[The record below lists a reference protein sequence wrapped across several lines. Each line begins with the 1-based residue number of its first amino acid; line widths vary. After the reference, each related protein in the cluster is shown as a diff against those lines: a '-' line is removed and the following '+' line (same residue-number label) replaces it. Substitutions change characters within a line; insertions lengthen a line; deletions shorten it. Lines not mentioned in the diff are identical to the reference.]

1 MFQPNTSVTWGGRPV
16 KTYSLVAAVLL
27 ALVSISVSAQ
37 KPPPQKPPSP
47 VTGVQIVNV
56 GNEPELRVGGV
67 PFFIHAAQFD
77 YFRIPP
83 DLWLQSLKRYQ
94 ELGINTIDLRIPWNW
109 HEPSDGEF
117 DFDGHTNPR
126 RNLGGLLKLIA
137 QTRMKLIVRPGPFI
151 GDHWRNAGY
160 PPWLLAYSEYQMS
173 EPDVEKGLAP
183 PEAELAAR
191 DANAAARRLLANE
204 LHMTYARRWLTA
216 VAQELAPYS
225 AKTTITI
232 TEPGDREGETQDN
245 EIAGP
250 LMFVALDDSIAVR
263 QGAQAPELLRYLA
276 ELRGALIRGGL
287 DATLFLSAPDAASE
301 GAATFPVESVAKGP
315 TQAGIAGQWHFQ
327 TSAAPGQ
334 ISLLTTADASSLEFL
349 GKSLGTQPDFPP
361 FLSGFA
367 TTTFAPAGDSRA
379 SQPSPENTLLA
390 SRLLLAS
397 GIRALVY
404 SPLQDTLT
412 PAGWE
417 APAAARYFRW
427 DAALDLAG
435 NRGPRASGVARN
447 GVFISSW
454 GAMLAA
460 SHPRADFGILDLR
473 VCATSADEATTSRN
487 SQAVE
492 QLFRAASLA
501 GFTPELVNPAAQSEE
516 RLLRDPVIL
525 IPVSENGGTR
535 PKMPEKAREELADY
549 VQRGGVLRDFP
560 ATSLSTSTD
569 TLPAFLEKAGIVPG
583 LHRIGTGQPSANLI
597 ATQLVSNEIAAPS
610 DQPQACVE
618 GQLCAAAL
626 VSVTNLS
633 ADEAASETFELIDP
647 LLDKTRAAAAKIS
660 FDVTVPAHE
669 SLLLP
674 IHAPLCSAIS
684 PGEQCSDEV
693 MTAGAE
699 LLGVERE
706 GKTLELTFY
715 APARAVARL
724 HLESEPTRVELEQD
738 FRLDEQW
745 KQETGVLEVSLLRGA
760 APDYRRVL
768 RIHLRYTPHVVEKP
782 NHPKNGSGGS
792 EYEVFDGLRFPL
804 GGDATMETSPPL
816 IVANRA
822 TGGSTIISSSNHAD
836 NLRVADFDLE
846 GAFHGTA
853 SARMFGIEQVFT
865 RLRFQPSHNPVSGET
880 PPAPASDGLLHG
892 SLTVRSGREHLN
904 APIAFLPASDTTNI
918 HYTYDFERDGS
929 TDWVLESPRI
939 RLIVSPADGGRG
951 MALVDKSTNGDLIT
965 LGGALHDFMLPTGAS
980 SVDELSK
987 GDFSF
992 NRAYNAAWVAEK
1004 QETSLKL
1011 TFGEFENSV
1020 AGIHVEKT
1028 LRLAAPETIETSYRV
1043 LFAPSPVSAPLGGA
1057 ESAHSF
1063 ISMLSVPVNTAEEE
1077 NTRFCW
1083 EKSDASTAPS
1093 GPGSATTPP
1102 DPLNSHCEDFVASGA
1117 PISIPEDMT
1126 RVKILSHDRPT
1137 LIVEWTS
1144 GRMIVVPRSMSADL
1158 RLNVPLPASAKAPAE
1173 FTLRYTIETGP

>member
-1 MFQPNTSVTWGGRPV
+1 MFPANTNVTWRDLPGKRHC
-16 KTYSLVAAVLL
+16 LVAAVSL
-27 ALVSISVSAQ
+27 ALFSISVSAQ
-37 KPPPQKPPSP
+37 KSPAQKPPVP
-47 VTGVQIVNV
+47 VTGVQIVNA

-126 RNLGGLLKLIA
+126 RNLSGLLKLIA
-137 QTRMKLIVRPGPFI
+137 QTRLKIIVRPGPFI

-160 PPWLLAYSEYQMS
+160 PPWLLAYSDYQMS
-173 EPDVEKGLAP
+173 DSDIEKGLAP
-183 PEAELAAR
+183 PEAELASR
-191 DANAAARRLLANE
+191 DANAAARRWLANE

-225 AKTTITI
+225 AKRTVSIS
-232 TEPGDREGETQDN
+232 EPGEREGETQDS

-250 LMFVALDDSIAVR
+250 LLFLAIDDSLAVR
-263 QGAQAPELLRYLA
+263 PGEQANELSRYLA
-276 ELRGALIRGGL
+276 ELRGALVRGGL
-287 DATLFLSAPDAASE
+287 DAALFLSAPDVASE
-301 GAATFPVESVAKGP
+301 GAATFPVESAAKGP
-315 TQAGIAGQWHFQ
+315 TQTGIAGQWQFHD
-327 TSAAPGQ
+327 TAAPGQ
-334 ISLLTTADASSLEFL
+334 SSLLTTADASSLEFL
-349 GKSLGTQPDFPP
+349 GKSLATQSDFPP
-361 FLSGFA
+361 FLSGFT

-379 SQPSPENTLLA
+379 TQPHPENTLLA

-397 GIRALVY
+397 GIRSFVY

-417 APAAARYFRW
+417 TPAAARYFRW

-435 NRGPRASGVARN
+435 NRGPRANGVARN
-447 GVFISSW
+447 GIFISSW

-460 SHPRADFGILDLR
+460 SHPRADFGILDVR

-487 SQAVE
+487 AQAVE

-501 GFTPELVNPAAQSEE
+501 GFTPELVNPGAQSEE

-525 IPVSENGGTR
+525 IPVSEDGSTR
-535 PKMPEKAREELADY
+535 PKMLDKAREELAEY
-549 VQRGGVLRDFP
+549 VRRGGVLLDFP
-560 ATSLSTSTD
+560 ATSTPTSTD

-583 LHRIGTGQPSANLI
+583 LHRIGTGQPDANLI
-597 ATQLVSNEIAAPS
+597 AAQLVSNEIAAPS
-610 DQPQACVE
+610 DQPMACVE
-618 GQLCAAAL
+618 GQLCAGAL

-633 ADEAASETFELIDP
+633 ADEAATETFEMIDP
-647 LLDKTRAAAAKIS
+647 LLDKTRAAAPKIS
-660 FDVTVPAHE
+660 FDVTVPARE

-684 PGEQCSDEV
+684 PGEQCADEV
-693 MTAGAE
+693 ITAGAE

-715 APARAVARL
+715 APARAVVRL
-724 HLESEPTRVELEQD
+724 HLESEPSKVELEQD

-768 RIHLRYTPHVVEKP
+768 RIHLRYTPHVVEIP
-782 NHPKNGSGGS
+782 NRPKNGSGGS

-816 IVANRA
+816 IVANPA
-822 TGGSTIISSSNHAD
+822 TGGSTNISSSNHTD

-865 RLRFQPSHNPVSGET
+865 RLRFQPSHNSVPGET
-880 PPAPASDGLLHG
+880 TPAPASDGLLHG
-892 SLTVRSGREHLN
+892 SFTVRSGREHLN
-904 APIAFLPASDTTNI
+904 APVVFLPASDTTNI

-939 RLIVSPADGGRG
+939 RLIVSPSDSGHGV
-951 MALVDKSTNGDLIT
+951 ALVDKSTNDDLIT
-965 LGGALHDFMLPTGAS
+965 LGGALHDFMLPAGVS
-980 SVDELSK
+980 SMDALAM

-992 NRAYNAAWVAEK
+992 NRAYNAEWVAEK

-1028 LRLAAPETIETSYRV
+1028 LRFTAPETIEASYRV
-1043 LFAPSPVSAPLGGA
+1043 LFAPSPFSAPSGGA
-1057 ESAHSF
+1057 ETAHSF
-1063 ISMLSVPVNTAEEE
+1063 ISMLSVPVNSAEEG
-1077 NTRFCW
+1077 NSRFCW
-1083 EKSDASTAPS
+1083 EKSDASAAPA
-1093 GPGSATTPP
+1093 GSSPATTPP
-1102 DPLNSHCEDFVASGA
+1102 DPSSFHCEDFVVSGA
-1117 PISIPEDMT
+1117 PISIPEEMT
-1126 RVKILSHDRPT
+1126 RVKIIVPDRPT
-1137 LIVEWTS
+1137 LVIEWTS
-1144 GRMIVVPRSMSADL
+1144 GRMIVVPDSTSAEL
-1158 RLNVPLPASAKAPAE
+1158 RLNVPVPAPAKAPAD
-1173 FTLRYTIETGP
+1173 FTLRYTIESGP

>member
-1 MFQPNTSVTWGGRPV
+1 MF
-16 KTYSLVAAVLL
+16 ALL
-27 ALVSISVSAQ
+27 AISASAQ
-37 KPPPQKPPSP
+37 KSPPQKPPAP
-47 VTGVQIVNV
+47 VAGVQIIND

-67 PFFIHAAQFD
+67 PYFIHAAQFD

-126 RNLGGLLKLIA
+126 RNLEGLLQLIA

-151 GDHWRNAGY
+151 GDLWRNAGY

-173 EPDVEKGLAP
+173 EPDVEKGVAP

-191 DANAAARRLLANE
+191 DANAAARRWLAND

-216 VAQELAPYS
+216 VAQELALYS
-225 AKTTITI
+225 AKRTITI
-232 TEPGDREGETQDN
+232 TEPGEREGETQDS

-250 LMFVALDDSIAVR
+250 LLFVALDDSIAVR
-263 QGAQAPELLRYLA
+263 PGAQAPELSRYLA

-287 DATLFLSAPDAASE
+287 DATLFLSAPDVVGE
-301 GAATFPVESVAKGP
+301 GAATFFVESVAKGP
-315 TQAGIAGQWHFQ
+315 TQAGLAGQWFFH
-327 TSAAPGQ
+327 TTVPPGES
-334 ISLLTTADASSLEFL
+334 SLLTTADASSLEFL

-379 SQPSPENTLLA
+379 NQPSPENALLA
-390 SRLLLAS
+390 SRLLLGS
-397 GIRALVY
+397 GIRAFVY

-417 APAAARYFRW
+417 TPAAARYFRW

-435 NRGPRASGVARN
+435 NRGPRAIAVARN

-473 VCATSADEATTSRN
+473 VCAASADEATTSRN
-487 SQAVE
+487 ALAVE
-492 QLFRAASLA
+492 QLFRAATLA
-501 GFTPELVNPAAQSEE
+501 GFTPELVNPAAQSED

-525 IPVSENGGTR
+525 LPVPEDGGTR
-535 PKMPEKAREELADY
+535 PEMLDTAREALADY
-549 VQRGGVLRDFP
+549 VRRGGVLLDFP
-560 ATSLSTSTD
+560 ATSPSTSND
-569 TLPAFLEKAGIVPG
+569 TLPAFLEKAAIVPG
-583 LHRIGTGQPSANLI
+583 LRRIGTGQPGANLF
-597 ATQLVSNEIAAPS
+597 ATQLVANEIAASS
-610 DQPQACVE
+610 DQPQACIE

-626 VSVTNLS
+626 VSVTNIS
-633 ADEAASETFELIDP
+633 ADETASETFEMIDP
-647 LLDKTRAAAAKIS
+647 TTDKTRAAAQKIS
-660 FDVTVPAHE
+660 FDVTVPARE

-674 IHAPLCSAIS
+674 IHAPLCSAVS
-684 PGEQCSDEV
+684 PGEHCTDEV
-693 MTAGAE
+693 ITAGAE

-715 APARAVARL
+715 APARAVVRL
-724 HLESEPTRVELEQD
+724 HLESEPSKVEFEQD

-768 RIHLRYTPHVVEKP
+768 RLHLRYTPHVVEKP
-782 NHPKNGSGGS
+782 EHPKNGPGGS
-792 EYEVFDGLRFPL
+792 EYKVFDGLRFPL
-804 GGDATMETSPPL
+804 GGEATVETSPPL
-816 IVANRA
+816 IVANPA
-822 TGGSTIISSSNHAD
+822 TGGSTDISASNHAD

-865 RLRFQPSHNPVSGET
+865 RLHFQPNHNPVSGEA

-892 SLTVRSGREHLN
+892 SLAVHSGRERLN
-904 APIAFLPASDTTNI
+904 APIVFLPASDNANI

-929 TDWVLESPRI
+929 TDWVLESPLV

-951 MALVDKSTNGDLIT
+951 VALVDKATNDDLIT
-965 LGGALHDFMLPTGAS
+965 LGGALHDFMLPAGAS
-980 SVDELSK
+980 SADALAT

-1011 TFGEFENSV
+1011 TFGEFQNSV
-1020 AGIHVEKT
+1020 AGIQVEKT
-1028 LRLAAPETIETSYRV
+1028 LRLPAPDTIEASYRV
-1043 LFAPSPVSAPLGGA
+1043 LFAPSPISAPSGGA
-1057 ESAHSF
+1057 ETAHSF
-1063 ISMLSVPVNTAEEE
+1063 ISMLSVPVNAAEEG
-1077 NTRFCW
+1077 NTQFCW
-1083 EKSDASTAPS
+1083 EKSDVSTAPA
-1093 GPGSATTPP
+1093 GPGSATTSP
-1102 DPLNSHCEDFVASGA
+1102 DLSNSHCEDFVASGA

-1126 RVKILSHDRPT
+1126 RVKILSPDRHT
-1137 LIVEWTS
+1137 LVVEWTS

-1158 RLNVPLPASAKAPAE
+1158 RLNVPVPSSAKAPAE
-1173 FTLRYTIETGP
+1173 FTVRYTIESGP